1 MVEYLLLLFG
11 LVAKCDLIG
20 LLPLKS
26 YFCRILVFIR
36 HLVGIF
42 WPNRNFCRVLKDLAN
57 SEQWTV
63 SALQAQ
69 KMSQGLT
76 FSIPL
81 FHFLQYNFH
90 SIENKLLYLFYST
103 FTIRIFSSILTHYFI
118 SDYSIQP
125 LLPPVYL
132 FYFCCFILIFL
143 LLFSICFVFY
153 FGKIFI

>member
-1 MVEYLLLLFG
+1 MWSYWSSTAKKLFLSNLGFHPSFGWNFLAQSKLLSSPQGFG
-11 LVAKCDLIG
+11 K
-20 LLPLKS
+20 
-26 YFCRILVFIR
+26 
-36 HLVGIF
+36 
-42 WPNRNFCRVLKDLAN
+42 
-57 SEQWTV
+57 QWTV

-81 FHFLQYNFH
+81 LHFLQYNFH

-103 FTIRIFSSILTHYFI
+103 FTIPIFSSILTHYFI

-125 LLPPVYL
+125 LFPPIYL
-132 FYFCCFILIFL
+132 FDFCCFIPIFL

-153 FGKIFI
+153 FDKIFI